1 MTTNE
6 LPENF
11 SGDCMLLQRRLRR
24 FIELKGGEIIEHRD
38 GSIMTEMA
46 GDSNLT
52 LYGGP
57 KFFIGGPKFF
67 IGSPS
72 AYYGEIYWRRR
83 LFCRRKSINEAG
95 AQALYEEL
103 NIAIKEMEQDNKED

>member
-11 SGDCMLLQRRLRR
+11 SGDGMLLQRRLRR
-24 FIELKGGEIIEHRD
+24 FIELKGSEIIEHRD

-57 KFFIGGPKFF
+57 KFFFGN
-67 IGSPS
+67 PS
-72 AYYGEIYWRRR
+72 AFYGEIYWRRR
-83 LFCRRKSINEAG
+83 LFCRREYINEAG
-95 AQALYEEL
+95 AQVLYENL

>member
-57 KFFIGGPKFF
+57 KLFV
-67 IGSPS
+67 GSPS
-72 AYYGEIYWRRR
+72 ACYGEIYWRRR
-83 LFCRRKSINEAG
+83 LFCRSNSINEAG

>member
-57 KFFIGGPKFF
+57 KFFIG
-67 IGSPS
+67 SPS

-103 NIAIKEMEQDNKED
+103 NIAIKEMEQDNKEN